1 MFIASRPVHF
11 AAAPLGAE
19 YVSLLKELL
28 KIKIAREL

>member
-1 MFIASRPVHF
+1 MFIARRSVRF

-28 KIKIAREL
+28 KIEIACEL